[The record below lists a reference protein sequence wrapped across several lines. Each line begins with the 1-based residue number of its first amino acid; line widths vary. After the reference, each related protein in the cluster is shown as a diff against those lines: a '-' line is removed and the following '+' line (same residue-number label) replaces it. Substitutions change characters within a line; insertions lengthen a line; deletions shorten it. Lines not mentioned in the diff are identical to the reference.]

1 MEYFWTYML
10 RCSDG
15 SYYVGHTDNIE
26 KRIAEHKFRK
36 YCDYTSRRCPI
47 EVVFC
52 QQMPSREEA
61 FALERKLKGW
71 KRAKKEALIAGN
83 WPLIKKLANEK

>member
-1 MEYFWTYML
+1 
-10 RCSDG
+10 
-15 SYYVGHTDNIE
+15 
-26 KRIAEHKFRK
+26 
-36 YCDYTSRRCPI
+36 
-47 EVVFC
+47 
-52 QQMPSREEA
+52 MPSREEA